1 MFRSIPFLSM
11 IIVRVTYQDN
21 DKKWDVVEHL
31 LHNVTF
37 QELAAAF
44 GVFLEFQEGFNFRK
58 LT

>member
-1 MFRSIPFLSM
+1 M